1 MTRFARAKGS
11 KASNERVPEEATSW
25 AEMKQQL
32 LERNE
37 EGRDLKKKQEVDKQR
52 SENYKA
58 FLQDVEKEQTKNI
71 KWAEF
76 PTNNG
81 KKLAKNSNGTQGQAT
96 SEKNKLSNKAVS
108 EKRGA
113 KRKLDE
119 GEVGGDKKV
128 VEDTSTE
135 VLTKNKQ
142 KKLKNGLGLEQ
153 KRKKK
158 KIEQETPDNETAV
171 EEKCTKKKSLKVLA
185 KKGGVKKNLNKE
197 KSENDEKTQKVEENL
212 TEEDL
217 KKIEKKKARRQRQL
231 EKRKLRKQESTSD
244 SQPALRKQELTSD
257 SQPALRKQ
265 KSTSDSQPV
274 KKKPP
279 KVKDG
284 KQPERRKQ
292 FQNRMIINGK
302 EVDIAYVDGFPI
314 KKEDAERI
322 HQLRKQMISKGLP
335 RSEIKITL
343 KLERRKAEKA
353 FAREKKKVC
362 FNCRKSGHNLSDCP
376 ELGKELA
383 ETSGTG
389 ICFKCGS
396 TEHTHFECK
405 VVRGQ
410 EFKYAQCFICQEQ
423 GHIARQCPDNA
434 RGLYPKG
441 GACRVCGDVTHL
453 KKDCPKFQAQQEQ
466 LQQSVQIEAMTGD
479 DNPDS
484 LGTRDEPIKMNA
496 PVKLNKIIKF

>member
-1 MTRFARAKGS
+1 VLEMTRFARAKGS

-81 KKLAKNSNGTQGQAT
+81 KKLAKNSNGTQDQVT

-158 KIEQETPDNETAV
+158 KIEQETPDNETGV
-171 EEKCTKKKSLKVLA
+171 QEKCTKKKSLKVLA

-197 KSENDEKTQKVEENL
+197 KSENNEKTQKVE
-212 TEEDL
+212 
-217 KKIEKKKARRQRQL
+217 
-231 EKRKLRKQESTSD
+231 
-244 SQPALRKQELTSD
+244 
-257 SQPALRKQ
+257 
-265 KSTSDSQPV
+265 
-274 KKKPP
+274 
-279 KVKDG
+279 
-284 KQPERRKQ
+284 
-292 FQNRMIINGK
+292 
-302 EVDIAYVDGFPI
+302 
-314 KKEDAERI
+314 
-322 HQLRKQMISKGLP
+322 
-335 RSEIKITL
+335 
-343 KLERRKAEKA
+343 
-353 FAREKKKVC
+353 
-362 FNCRKSGHNLSDCP
+362 
-376 ELGKELA
+376 
-383 ETSGTG
+383 
-389 ICFKCGS
+389 
-396 TEHTHFECK
+396 
-405 VVRGQ
+405 
-410 EFKYAQCFICQEQ
+410 
-423 GHIARQCPDNA
+423 
-434 RGLYPKG
+434 
-441 GACRVCGDVTHL
+441 
-453 KKDCPKFQAQQEQ
+453 
-466 LQQSVQIEAMTGD
+466 
-479 DNPDS
+479 
-484 LGTRDEPIKMNA
+484 
-496 PVKLNKIIKF
+496 